1 MGLEPTRLTAY
12 EPQSYVYTKFHHLS
26 FWSTVYHSNSQVK
39 YKLIFI
45 YYIYAMTL
53 YDRLLHDYKE
63 AMKNKLEV
71 KKTVL
76 NLVLSKIKNKEIEI
90 QKALEDVD
98 IISILKKEVKEI
110 LETIWFLEKAN
121 KLDDIEVEKQKKALL
136 EFYLP
141 ATMTK
146 EQTTELIKQLMA
158 DHTITDLKTQRGLL
172 MKELMAK
179 HKADVDGAMVNEVI
193 NELLA

>member
-1 MGLEPTRLTAY
+1 
-12 EPQSYVYTKFHHLS
+12 
-26 FWSTVYHSNSQVK
+26 
-39 YKLIFI
+39 
-45 YYIYAMTL
+45 MTL

-110 LETIWFLEKAN
+110 LETMGFLEKAN

-158 DHTITDLKTQRGLL
+158 DHNITDLRTQRGLL
-172 MKELMAK
+172 MKELMAN